1 MNERYRSFK
10 VKSYSSGT
18 FGRAISN
25 VRNHHFVTDDVGGD
39 EAGFRPAPESS
50 VIYPSTRGRHLGSG
64 FRRSDEFIATGSS
77 MILTQAITL

>member
-25 VRNHHFVTDDVGGD
+25 VRNHHFVTDDVGCLV
-39 EAGFRPAPESS
+39 AM
-50 VIYPSTRGRHLGSG
+50 
-64 FRRSDEFIATGSS
+64 RSDRLNTSFLVSRPVP
-77 MILTQAITL
+77 LTWWRR